1 MSLIGFESKEEAEQ
15 FASEKT
21 GMLSFALVHEKS
33 HYGFHPK
40 GIKYCLSSRSIFNKY
55 CELDWGS
62 WKKHE
67 LPEDTPAFLVEV
79 MVDGH

>member
-1 MSLIGFESKEEAEQ
+1 MSLIGFESKEDADQ
-15 FASEKT
+15 FASKNT
-21 GMLSFALVHEKS
+21 SMLSFALVHEKS
-33 HYGFHPK
+33 NYEFHPK
-40 GIKYCLSSRSIFNKY
+40 GKKHCLSARVAFNKY
-55 CELDWGS
+55 SGLDWGS